1 MARLKTN
8 GKKKIRKALRRVEE
22 VVLRE
27 VRNNIDQQRQRKA
40 KVVAGKVNK

>member
-8 GKKKIRKALRRVEE
+8 GKKKMRKALRRVEE

-27 VRNNIDQQRQRKA
+27 VRNNIEQQRQRKA
-40 KVVAGKVNK
+40 KVVAWKSNR